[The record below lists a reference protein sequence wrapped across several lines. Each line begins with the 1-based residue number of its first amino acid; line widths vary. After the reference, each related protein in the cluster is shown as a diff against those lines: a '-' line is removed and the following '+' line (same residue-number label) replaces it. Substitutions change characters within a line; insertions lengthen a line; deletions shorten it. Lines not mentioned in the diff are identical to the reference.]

1 MLAVLQIN
9 AKYNDFFLAP
19 NANAI
24 SNTSGGMG
32 KKEDSEKK
40 EFVEIVN
47 QADQMIHQTEKQINE
62 LKDKLSKEDVKEINN
77 KLDDLSTELSLIYPN
92 YRLASLENF
101 VKHIWK
107 VKAFTVFDVFMDHSA
122 VYT

>member
-32 KKEDSEKK
+32 KKEDSENASKNNTTGPYGVSAQWRTQSYNFRIILMSR
-40 EFVEIVN
+40 EN
-47 QADQMIHQTEKQINE
+47 S
-62 LKDKLSKEDVKEINN
+62 LSKEK
-77 KLDDLSTELSLIYPN
+77 
-92 YRLASLENF
+92 
-101 VKHIWK
+101 
-107 VKAFTVFDVFMDHSA
+107 
-122 VYT
+122 

>member
-32 KKEDSEKK
+32 KKEDSANAIMNSAMGPYGVLAQCKTQSYNFRIILMSRE
-40 EFVEIVN
+40 N
-47 QADQMIHQTEKQINE
+47 S
-62 LKDKLSKEDVKEINN
+62 LSKEK
-77 KLDDLSTELSLIYPN
+77 
-92 YRLASLENF
+92 
-101 VKHIWK
+101 
-107 VKAFTVFDVFMDHSA
+107 
-122 VYT
+122 